1 VFVVEME
8 KINLGVIGLGFI
20 GKVHLRNCLNLKSV
34 RVVAAADSSKK
45 ALNYAKAFGVKKL
58 FTDYHELLKLKDL
71 DAVIISLPT
80 HLHAESA
87 ISAMEEGKHVFLEK
101 PLARNVEEGREIVSA
116 AGKNGVIFMVGYPL
130 RFVPEFVDLKSQIES
145 GVLGDIQM
153 AYGVDIAA
161 GPFFHRAENTTPR
174 PVPEWWLNK
183 ELTGGGA
190 LMDLGCHM
198 INLLRWYLGEVSAV
212 KARLGYRF
220 NFDFEDYAT
229 CITDFEC
236 GASAVVNVGWFS
248 QSAAVGIEL
257 HGTMA
262 HARAYHSPSSK
273 VITAVKLILGRTPR
287 FFIPYLKEVSHF
299 VDYIRNDDGENRL
312 SGEDALKDLE
322 IIAKTYKNQIN

>member
-1 VFVVEME
+1 ME

-34 RVVAAADSSKK
+34 RVVAAADTSKK
-45 ALNYAKAFGVKKL
+45 ALNYAKAFEVKQL

-130 RFVPEFVDLKSQIES
+130 RFVPEFVDLKSRVES

-161 GPFFHRAENTTPR
+161 GPFFHRAESTAPR
-174 PVPEWWLNK
+174 PLPEWWLNK

-190 LMDLGCHM
+190 LIDLGCHM

-220 NFDFEDYAT
+220 NFDFEDHAT
-229 CITDFEC
+229 CIMDFEC
-236 GASAVVNVGWFS
+236 EASAVVNVGWFS
-248 QSAAVGIEL
+248 QSAAVGVEL
-257 HGTMA
+257 HGTLA

-273 VITAVKLILGRTPR
+273 VVTAIMLILGKTPK

-299 VDYIRNDDGENRL
+299 VDYIRNDNGENRL
-312 SGEDALKDLE
+312 SGEDALRDLE
-322 IIAKTYKNQIN
+322 VIAKAYKNQVE

>member
-1 VFVVEME
+1 ME
-8 KINLGVIGLGFI
+8 KINLGIIGLGFI

-34 RVVAAADSSKK
+34 KVVAAADSSKK
-45 ALNYAKAFGVKKL
+45 ALNYAKNFRVKQL

-71 DAVIISLPT
+71 DAVIIALPT
-80 HLHAESA
+80 YFHADCA

-101 PLARNVEEGREIVSA
+101 PLARNVKEGQEIVSA
-116 AGKNGVIFMVGYPL
+116 ARKNGAKFMVGYQF
-130 RFVPEFVDLKSQIES
+130 RFVPEFVNLKCRMES
-145 GVLGDIQM
+145 GSLGDIQI
-153 AYGVDIAA
+153 AHAFNIAA
-161 GPFFHRAENTTPR
+161 GPFFHRAESTTPR

-190 LMDLGCHM
+190 LIDLGCHM

-229 CITDFEC
+229 CIMDFEC

-248 QSAAVGIEL
+248 QSAAVGVEL

-262 HARAYHSPSSK
+262 HARAYHSSSSK
-273 VITAVKLILGRTPR
+273 VVTAIKLILGRTPK
-287 FFIPYLKEVSHF
+287 FFFPYLKEVSHF
-299 VDYIRNDDGENRL
+299 VDCIRNDNGENQL
-312 SGEDALKDLE
+312 SGEDALRDLE
-322 IIAKTYKNQIN
+322 VIAKAYTNQIK

>member
-1 VFVVEME
+1 ME

-34 RVVAAADSSKK
+34 RVVAAADTSKK
-45 ALNYAKAFGVKKL
+45 ALNYTRGFGVKKL
-58 FTDYHELLKLKDL
+58 FTDYRELLKLKDL

-116 AGKNGVIFMVGYPL
+116 ARKNGVIFMVSYPL
-130 RFVPEFVDLKSQIES
+130 RFVPKFVDLKSQVES
-145 GVLGDIQM
+145 GALGDIQM
-153 AYGVDIAA
+153 AYGVNIAA

-198 INLLRWYLGEVSAV
+198 INLLRWYLGEVSAI

-229 CITDFEC
+229 CIMDFEC

-248 QSAAVGIEL
+248 QSATMGVEL
-257 HGTMA
+257 HGTVT
-262 HARAYHSPSSK
+262 HAWAYHSPSSK
-273 VITAVKLILGRTPR
+273 VVTAVKLILGRTPK
-287 FFIPYLKEVSHF
+287 FFIPYLKEVLHF
-299 VDYIRNDDGENRL
+299 VNYIRNDNNGENRL
-312 SGEDALKDLE
+312 SGEDALRDLE
-322 IIAKTYKNQIN
+322 IIAEAYKIRSNQI

>member
-34 RVVAAADSSKK
+34 RVVAAADTSKK
-45 ALNYAKAFGVKKL
+45 ALNYAKSFGVKQL

-80 HLHAESA
+80 HLHAECA

-101 PLARNVEEGREIVSA
+101 PLAPNVEEGNEIASA
-116 AGKNGVIFMVGYPL
+116 AKKNGVKFMVGYPF
-130 RFVPEFVDLKSQIES
+130 RFASQFVNLKSQVES
-145 GVLGDIQM
+145 GFLGDIQM

-161 GPFFHRAENTTPR
+161 GPFFHRAESTAPR

-198 INLLRWYLGEVSAV
+198 INLLRWYLGEVSV
-212 KARLGYRF
+212 IKARLGYRY

-229 CITDFEC
+229 CIVDFEC

-248 QSAAVGIEL
+248 QSVAVGLEL
-257 HGTMA
+257 HGTMS
-262 HARAYHSPSSK
+262 HARAYHSPSNK
-273 VITAVKLILGRTPR
+273 IVTAIKLILGRTPR

-322 IIAKTYKNQIN
+322 IIAKAYKNQIN

>member
-1 VFVVEME
+1 ME

-34 RVVAAADSSKK
+34 RVVAAADTSKK
-45 ALNYAKAFGVKKL
+45 ALNYARAFGVKQL

-80 HLHAESA
+80 HLHTESA
-87 ISAMEEGKHVFLEK
+87 INAMEEGKHVFLEK
-101 PLARNVEEGREIVSA
+101 PLARNVKEGREIVSA
-116 AGKNGVIFMVGYPL
+116 ARKNGVVFMVGYPL
-130 RFVPEFVDLKSQIES
+130 RFVPEFVNLKSQVES

-161 GPFFHRAENTTPR
+161 GPFFHRAESTTPR

-190 LMDLGCHM
+190 LTDLGCHM

-212 KARLGYRF
+212 KARLGYRY

-229 CITDFEC
+229 CIVDFEC

-248 QSAAVGIEL
+248 QSAAISVEL
-257 HGTMA
+257 HGTMS

-273 VITAVKLILGRTPR
+273 VFTAIKLILGRTPK

-299 VDYIRNDDGENRL
+299 VDHIRNDDGESQL
-312 SGEDALKDLE
+312 SGEDALRDLE
-322 IIAKTYKNQIN
+322 VIAKAYKNQVD